1 LFFLVVLGTL
11 LVNWSGTGDPL
22 VHLDT
27 SIWGRL
33 SPIAGLLLGVLWQV
47 VDRRD
52 LTDRLR
58 VPAMVFAGAALLQG
72 ILDQTTIRPTGLTLG
87 IGVGA
92 GLILGEGW
100 LRRSA
105 KMTAV
110 GRASRQP
117 PSGATPSSRR

>member
-1 LFFLVVLGTL
+1 LFFLVVLGIL
-11 LVNWSGTGDPL
+11 SVNWSGKGDPQ

-33 SPIAGLLLGVLWQV
+33 SPLAGLLLGVLWQV

-58 VPAMVFAGAALLQG
+58 VPALVFAGAALLQG
-72 ILDQTTIRPTGLTLG
+72 ILDQTTIRPTGVSLG
-87 IGVGA
+87 IGVAA
-92 GLILGEGW
+92 GLILGEAW

-110 GRASRQP
+110 GRARRQP
-117 PSGATPSSRR
+117 PSGATPSSTR